1 MSLLAYLSEINSMFA
16 YSMYRLA
23 ITTVNN
29 SYWKL
34 YS

>member
-1 MSLLAYLSEINSMFA
+1 MFA